1 MDLSKLNPNNHVNST
16 IANQLALYVTMY
28 SPLQMAADLPEN
40 YNLFGCFSIHQRRN
54 RLESNLKQS
63 LQYITVARKAKG
75 TNNWFVGN
83 VNGERHVR
91 QTLNLTSWRKEKNNT
106 IYADAKDAHYKTNP
120 QAYVIRKVVVTNK
133 SKLSQLS
140 APGGGYAV
148 SIIEISN

>member
-1 MDLSKLNPNNHVNST
+1 MDLSKLNPNNHANST

-54 RLESNLKQS
+54 RLEKQLEAE

-83 VNGERHVR
+83 VNGERHR
-91 QTLNLTSWRKEKNNT
+91 TSNIKFDFLEKGKKYTLSMLMLKMRIIKQTHKPMLFVK
-106 IYADAKDAHYKTNP
+106 
-120 QAYVIRKVVVTNK
+120 
-133 SKLSQLS
+133 
-140 APGGGYAV
+140 
-148 SIIEISN
+148 